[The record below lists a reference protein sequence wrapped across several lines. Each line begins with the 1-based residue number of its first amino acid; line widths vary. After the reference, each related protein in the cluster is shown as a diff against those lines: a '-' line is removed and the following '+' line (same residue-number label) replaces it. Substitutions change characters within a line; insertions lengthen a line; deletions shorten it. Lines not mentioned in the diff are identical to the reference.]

1 MLNIHIGLN
10 LVLLFLIL
18 TFAVSDYIM
27 DTNTQQLNFT
37 IKLHVNVI
45 VSVVMSNFC
54 HLGGM
59 WDGYSRKF
67 TVFL

>member
-54 HLGGM
+54 H
-59 WDGYSRKF
+59 
-67 TVFL
+67 